1 MTPDYEIIGKRMKQ
15 ERVKNKL
22 TQEEIA
28 EKLDTSVAF
37 YNRLETGRTHINLKR
52 MVQIAEILKVPAGYF
67 LNGTNEN
74 TEDYLDEEFKK
85 ILDKCTPKQ
94 QKFIYKVAE
103 LVISESKS

>member
-15 ERVKNKL
+15 QRVKNKL

-28 EKLDTSVAF
+28 DKIDTSVAF
-37 YNRLETGRTHINLKR
+37 YNRLETGRSHINLKR

-74 TEDYLDEEFKK
+74 CEDYLNAEFKS

-103 LVISESKS
+103 LVVEEGEI